1 VVKQKKIFAGGNIKK
16 KKIQGGNAK
25 LLYFAGEAY

>member
-1 VVKQKKIFAGGNIKK
+1 LQGGNLKK

-25 LLYFAGEAY
+25 LLYFAGAKSLLTLY